1 MCSAHETNAT
11 KKTISGISRNCH
23 FHRTTK
29 TNSWPRIEVYRPDLL
44 DFSGRLGNFKITGKC
59 SQYKNIFYTCMK
71 IPKIQWDFFQWNTEH
86 LASILFLCL
95 SLRKRLITGGQNIDP
110 QVHGPVNYF

>member
-1 MCSAHETNAT
+1 
-11 KKTISGISRNCH
+11 
-23 FHRTTK
+23 
-29 TNSWPRIEVYRPDLL
+29 
-44 DFSGRLGNFKITGKC
+44 
-59 SQYKNIFYTCMK
+59 MK

-95 SLRKRLITGGQNIDP
+95 PLRKRLITGGQNIDP